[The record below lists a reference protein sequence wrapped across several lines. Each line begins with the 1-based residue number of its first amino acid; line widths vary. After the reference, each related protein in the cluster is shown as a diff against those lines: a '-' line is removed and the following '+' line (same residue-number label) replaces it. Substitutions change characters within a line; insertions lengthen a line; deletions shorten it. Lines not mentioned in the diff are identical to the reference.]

1 MNSSVGRVQSIVR
14 FIATTRWLYH
24 RNLVAPRSS
33 PVSESQYYP
42 HIVILGN
49 NFLRAFTNVDQQ
61 TIDPLEAERMA
72 DESLLR
78 DLCPPILWTRYDDVN
93 EPHKD
98 TFKWI
103 FGGHFQAWADFPD
116 FLASDGGIYWITGKA
131 GSGKSTLMKYI
142 SEEKR
147 KLERHLKTWVGG
159 LPLSIVTFFFWN
171 GGSKAQRS
179 QEGLFRSLLHQV
191 LRTQRKLI
199 RTILPDQWQEFHRDA
214 KDGVSSNTRVT
225 WSLSVLEKAFTA
237 FVEQTSV
244 HTKQFLLV
252 DGLDEYEGNHAALA
266 EMFKKLAKS
275 SGVKMCLAS
284 RPWVVFENAFKNI
297 PRLRLQD
304 LTAGDIRKHANDSL
318 YRGRRM
324 SGLRDLHPK
333 MAVELV
339 EEIVQNAD
347 GVFLWVQLVVRSLL
361 EGFANEDELED
372 LQARL
377 KLLPKELTELYRHM
391 LGINAPS
398 PYLAAASKI
407 FLLRR
412 ASDLAELNLVGST
425 PPPFG
430 LLDLDFAMGKF
441 PFSALESEVA
451 LLPER
456 MMDGR
461 CVEIERKL
469 KIWCKGLLEVSGVQ
483 INRYTYIR
491 YLHRTV
497 KEYLESDE
505 VYKELVEAT
514 KGEQFEPH
522 LCLLQGCILKL
533 KYVCANMSWEDN
545 ELPSTLLLGLMHAQ
559 LDEQARIMASI
570 KPSPAEAALL
580 DELDR
585 TMAQILSASMDTTS
599 QPWFYQFGLFLRDK
613 YHFLD
618 RNGCQDTFLS
628 LAVQFGL
635 LLYLEVKVFQDRKTS
650 RPKAQKSGLER
661 QTGLPEAP
669 LTINKPGR
677 PLLHCAID
685 SLLQNKV
692 SILCP
697 PGSILIPTLLRLGA
711 RPNELFNGCTV
722 WHHFLTGLYRIRSEL
737 STQGE
742 RRYNLASAVKD
753 FIEFGADLNGVQ
765 VQSRDGMSETEWAPQ
780 QLILDVFKNTPLA
793 LAEIEK
799 VIGEIEEA
807 QELTAKIKLDRSK
820 TKRLKDVKKNFS
832 WKLFGK

>member
-1 MNSSVGRVQSIVR
+1 
-14 FIATTRWLYH
+14 
-24 RNLVAPRSS
+24 
-33 PVSESQYYP
+33 
-42 HIVILGN
+42 
-49 NFLRAFTNVDQQ
+49 
-61 TIDPLEAERMA
+61 MA
-72 DESLLR
+72 DDSLLR
-78 DLCPPILWTRYDDVN
+78 DLCPPVLWARYDEVN

-98 TFKWI
+98 TFQWI
-103 FGGHFQAWADFPD
+103 FGGQFQPWADFPD
-116 FLASDGGIYWITGKA
+116 FLASDEGIYWITGKA

-142 SEEKR
+142 SEEKQ
-147 KLERHLKTWVGG
+147 KLERHLKTWVGR

-214 KDGVSSNTRVT
+214 LDGVSGDTRVT
-225 WSLSVLEKAFTA
+225 WSFSVLENAFTA

-244 HTKQFLLV
+244 HTKHFLLI

-275 SGVKMCLAS
+275 SNVKMCLAS
-284 RPWVVFENAFKNI
+284 RPWVVFESAFKNI

-304 LTAGDIRKHANDSL
+304 LTAGDIRKHANDNL

-324 SGLRDLHPK
+324 SWLRDRHPK
-333 MAVELV
+333 MALQLV
-339 EEIVQNAD
+339 EEIVENAD
-347 GVFLWVQLVVRSLL
+347 GVFLWVELVVRSLL

-391 LGINAPS
+391 LGLNAPS

-430 LLDLDFAMGKF
+430 LLDLDFALAKF
-441 PFSALESEVA
+441 PFSALESKVA
-451 LLPER
+451 PLSEGQ
-456 MMDGR
+456 MEKR
-461 CVEIERKL
+461 CVEMERKL
-469 KIWCKGLLEVSGVQ
+469 KIWCKGLLEVSGVK

-505 VYKELVEAT
+505 VFKELIEAT
-514 KGEQFEPH
+514 KIAQFEPH
-522 LCLLQGCILKL
+522 LCLLQACILKL
-533 KYVCANMSWEDN
+533 KCVCTNMSWEYN

-570 KPSPAEAALL
+570 KPDPAEATLL

-585 TMAQILSASMDTTS
+585 TMVQILTSYMDSTN
-599 QPWFYQFGLFLRDK
+599 QPWFYQYGLFLRDK
-613 YHFLD
+613 YKFID

-635 LLYLEVKVFQDRKTS
+635 LLYLDVKVFQDRKTG
-650 RPKAQKSGLER
+650 RPKARRNGIESQI
-661 QTGLPEAP
+661 GLPEAP

-677 PLLHCAID
+677 PLLHCAVD
-685 SLLQNKV
+685 SLIWGKL

-697 PGSILIPTLLRLGA
+697 PSSILIATLLRLGA
-711 RPNELFNGCTV
+711 RPNEPFNGGTV
-722 WHHFLTGLYRIRSEL
+722 WHHFLAGLCSIKPEL

-742 RRYNLASAVKD
+742 RRYNLAKAVKD
-753 FIEFGADLNGVQ
+753 FIEFGADLNGMVR
-765 VQSRDGMSETEWAPQ
+765 VSSEDSLGERWETEWTPQ
-780 QLILDVFKNTPLA
+780 GLILALFKNTPLA

-807 QELTAKIKLDRSK
+807 QELTAKVKLEKSK
-820 TKRLKDVKKNFS
+820 SARLKDIRERFRHKF
-832 WKLFGK
+832 LGK